1 MRRAIRH
8 AWGAVLVAAA
18 IALFLPTSPAEAA
31 PALRV
36 TAAEDVLG
44 LTSRLVFSTVRA
56 GAADTSAVTL
66 HNLGAL
72 PIRVTHLGISG
83 QNAGTFR
90 LVSGQPSSFTIGAHR
105 AATVGV
111 RFQASTPGNKFAV
124 LTITNTS
131 ATPNYQVR
139 LRGVRAVGVL
149 GDTEPQLAQLMQLFG
164 YTTRIGFSGGHQA
177 TTRALRG
184 DEVHA
189 PYFVRAN
196 AGAPVRL
203 VPIARYTGDFDRSVD
218 NGHTPYN
225 SPSKVVLFRF
235 LGQNQKTFPTI
246 TSGRLTFSPSG
257 RFGLYANINNYSDDR
272 FNRASDGTLRHNLR
286 VYPARG
292 PSGRIANAWI
302 IGVDVKTNGA
312 DKNYDYQDQ
321 VMLLLNARP
330 A

>member
-1 MRRAIRH
+1 M
-8 AWGAVLVAAA
+8 AAA
-18 IALFLPTSPAEAA
+18 AVALLLPTSPAEAA

-44 LTSRLVFSTVRA
+44 LSSRLVFSTVRA

-66 HNLGAL
+66 HNLGSL

-83 QNAGTFR
+83 QHASMFR
-90 LVSGQPSSFTIGAHR
+90 LVSGQPSSFTIGAHH
-105 AATVGV
+105 AATVRV
-111 RFQASTPGNKFAV
+111 RFQAATPGNKFAV

-131 ATPNYQVR
+131 ASPNYQVR
-139 LRGVRAVGVL
+139 LRGVRAVGVV

-164 YTTRIGFSGGHQA
+164 YTTRIGFTGGHQA

-196 AGAPVRL
+196 RGAPVRV

-225 SPSKVVLFRF
+225 SPSKVVLYRF

-246 TSGRLTFSPSG
+246 TSGRMTFSPTG
-257 RFGLYANINNYSDDR
+257 AFGLYANINNYSDDR
-272 FNRASDGTLRHNLR
+272 FNRDSDGTLRHNLR

-302 IGVDVKTNGA
+302 IGVDVKTDGA